1 MTCLLYVWLISMLG
15 LMRNLLPVNVL
26 KLDGPMDGDSNTHFF
41 HLMVKEKQHSQQL
54 YFIGNSAGTYVYD
67 DDVVLA
73 FVNHLKSFMGIRDDT
88 VDPTMPSHLFQN
100 VLSIADAN
108 IMIRPITD
116 LDIRNS
122 MFSIGDAKAPG
133 SDDFSAKLFKSAWS
147 VVG

>member
-1 MTCLLYVWLISMLG
+1 
-15 LMRNLLPVNVL
+15 
-26 KLDGPMDGDSNTHFF
+26 MDGDSNTHFF

-73 FVNHLKSFMGIRDDT
+73 FVDHLKSFMGTRDDT
-88 VDPTMPSHLFQN
+88 VYPTMPSHLFQN

-133 SDDFSAKLFKSAWS
+133 SDDFSAKLFKSSWS
-147 VVG
+147 VVGRDISIAIHNFFFRS